1 MNSNKITHYSWHAI
15 TWVVCS
21 FASQLIAQQSTGT
34 EDEKVSLNV
43 KSKFAYIDRNQFLDR
58 GEITYQVPVKRDDGI
73 KVGDASKVADVSG
86 IMDFANQIEKQN
98 QDFKLGRGKSVKKG
112 DGKRSPKIQG
122 TVDSL
127 LIAKGGVLV
136 VEEYFAD
143 ARWDRPHYQMS
154 ITKSIMSYAI
164 GKAIEQ
170 GEIKSE
176 NDLILDYLPEVD
188 HSKITAGTESLRLK
202 DLLTMNS
209 GIRIKKGAKPRAKIT
224 LKNHVEVILSLTD
237 PIPEDKEYKYD
248 GVNLDL
254 LGHILYNTTGKTLG
268 EFAGQYLFAPLGIK
282 NFKFGKSI
290 CGLDK
295 GAAGMALTS
304 RDMLKVGL
312 MTAAG
317 GKWNGVQVLN
327 SEWVEKATAVHVNQD
342 QPNHYGYFWWS
353 HEIDLKGQSYRVRS
367 ARGAG
372 GQYIFVLPELDLVC
386 VFTSYYSPNNPLTY
400 FEKVVAP
407 AFVE

>member
-1 MNSNKITHYSWHAI
+1 MMKNKLFCALFTITFSLCTLSLNS
-15 TWVVCS
+15 
-21 FASQLIAQQSTGT
+21 FAQQSTGT

-43 KSKFAYIDRNQFLDR
+43 KSKFAFIDRSQFLDR
-58 GEITYQVPVKRDDGI
+58 GVITYQAPEQREDGI
-73 KVGDASKVADVSG
+73 KVGEAGKVADLSK
-86 IMDFANQIEKQN
+86 IMGFVNVIEKQN
-98 QDFKLGRGKSVKKG
+98 QDFKIGKGKAVKKA
-112 DGKRSPKIQG
+112 DGKWSPKIQG

-127 LIAKGGVLV
+127 LIAKGGMLV

-170 GEIKSE
+170 GKIKSE

-188 HSKITAGTESLRLK
+188 RNKIAAGVETLKLK

-209 GIRIKKGAKPRAKIT
+209 GIRIKKGAKPQAKIT
-224 LKNHVEVILSLTD
+224 LKNHSEVILSLTN
-237 PIPEDKEYKYD
+237 PIPEEKIYKYD

-254 LGHILYNTTGKTLG
+254 LGHILYNTTSKTLG
-268 EFAGQYLFAPLGIK
+268 EFAGEYLFAPLGITDY
-282 NFKFGKSI
+282 KFGKSI

-304 RDMLKVGL
+304 RDMLKIGL

-317 GKWNGVQVLN
+317 GEWNGKQVLN
-327 SEWVEKATAVHVNQD
+327 SEWVKKATAVHVNQD
-342 QPNHYGYFWWS
+342 QPHHYGYFWWS
-353 HEIDLKGQSYRVRS
+353 HEIDIKGQSYRVRS

-386 VFTSYYSPNNPLTY
+386 VFTSYYSPNSPLRY
-400 FEKVVAP
+400 FAEVVAP
-407 AFVE
+407 AFAD

>member
-1 MNSNKITHYSWHAI
+1 MNMKNKIHYLWHVS
-15 TWVVCS
+15 TWLLCS
-21 FASQLIAQQSTGT
+21 LSSQLIAQQSTGT

-43 KSKFAYIDRNQFLDR
+43 KSKFAFIDRSQFIDR
-58 GEITYQVPVKRDDGI
+58 GEISYQVPEDRGDGI
-73 KVGDASKVADVSG
+73 KTGDARKVANISSV
-86 IMDFANQIEKQN
+86 MDFANKIEKQN
-98 QDFKLGRGKSVKKG
+98 QDFKKGKGKSVKKG
-112 DGKRSPKIQG
+112 DGKSSPKIQG
-122 TVDSL
+122 AVDSL
-127 LIAKGGVLV
+127 LIAKGGVLI

-170 GEIKSE
+170 GKIKSE
-176 NDLILDYLPEVD
+176 NELILDYLPEVD
-188 HSKITAGTESLRLK
+188 RSKISVGTESLRLK

-209 GIRIKKGAKPRAKIT
+209 GIRIKKGVKPPSKIT
-224 LKNHVEVILSLTD
+224 LKNHAEVILSLTRL
-237 PIPEDKEYKYD
+237 IPEEKVYKYD

-268 EFAGQYLFAPLGIK
+268 EFAGEYLFAPMGIT

-327 SEWVEKATAVHVNQD
+327 SEWVEKATAVQVNQD
-342 QPNHYGYFWWS
+342 QPHHYGYFWWS
-353 HEIDLKGQSYRVRS
+353 QEIEIKGKSYRVRS

-372 GQYIFVLPELDLVC
+372 GQYILILPELDLVC
-386 VFTSYYSPNNPLTY
+386 VFTSYYAPNSPLRY
-400 FEKVVAP
+400 FTQVVAP
-407 AFVE
+407 VFAE

>member
-1 MNSNKITHYSWHAI
+1 MKNKIRHSWYAV
-15 TWVVCS
+15 TLLACACA
-21 FASQLIAQQSTGT
+21 FASPVMAQQSTGT
-34 EDEKVSLNV
+34 ENEKVSLNV
-43 KSKFAYIDRNQFLDR
+43 KSKFPFVDRSQFVDR
-58 GEITYQVPVKRDDGI
+58 GEISYQVPESREDGI
-73 KVGDASKVADVSG
+73 QVGDGNKVIDVSS
-86 IMDFANQIEKQN
+86 IIAFANKIEKQN
-98 QDFKLGRGKSVKKG
+98 QAFKAGKGKSAKKS
-112 DGKRSPKIQG
+112 DGKWSPKVQG

-127 LIAKGGVLV
+127 LIAKGGILI

-143 ARWDRPHYQMS
+143 ARWDRQHYQMS

-170 GEIKSE
+170 GKIKSE

-188 HSKITAGTESLRLK
+188 RSKVAPGVEALTLK
-202 DLLTMNS
+202 DLLTMSS
-209 GIRIKKGAKPRAKIT
+209 GIRIKRGNKSQTQIT
-224 LKNHVEVILSLTD
+224 LKNHAQVILSLSN
-237 PIPEDKEYKYD
+237 PIPEQKKYKYD

-254 LGHILYNTTGKTLG
+254 LGHILFNTTGKTLG
-268 EFAGQYLFAPLGIK
+268 EFAGEYIFAPMGIK
-282 NFKFGKSI
+282 DFKFGKSI

-317 GKWNGVQVLN
+317 GKWNGKQVLN
-327 SEWVEKATAVHVNQD
+327 SEWVKKATAVHVNQD
-342 QPNHYGYFWWS
+342 QPHHYGYFWWS
-353 HEIDLKGQSYRVRS
+353 HEIDIKGQSYRVRS

-400 FEKVVAP
+400 FEEVVAP
-407 AFVE
+407 SFVD